1 MPLLLLAALPILSC
15 DPQPTQPSG
24 GAGEPA
30 LDPVTATAEL
40 RYAPRFDP
48 DNFVRVVDNRFF
60 PLKPG
65 TRFVYFGEED
75 GEAEKNVTVVT
86 HDRKEILG
94 ISAIVV
100 LDQVFVHG
108 ELKEKTFDWY
118 AQDKNGNVWYLGEDT
133 KEFEDGKV
141 VSTEGSWEAGVD
153 GAEAGIIMPAHP
165 QVGQHY
171 HQEFFEG
178 EAEDEARVVAVGLD
192 INVPYG
198 SFHNCLK
205 TLGVHPAGAGGQGGE
220 VLLPRGRVREGSGN
234 RWTAGPAGAEAHL
247 LTALAGARLLA
258 STGSKGIFP
267 R

>member
-1 MPLLLLAALPILSC
+1 
-15 DPQPTQPSG
+15 
-24 GAGEPA
+24 
-30 LDPVTATAEL
+30 VTATAEL

-48 DNFVRVVDNRFF
+48 DNFVRVVDNPYF

-118 AQDKNGNVWYLGEDT
+118 AQDRDGNVWYLGEDT

-153 GAEAGIIMPAHP
+153 GAVAGIIMPAHP

-171 HQEFFEG
+171 QQEFFEG

-192 INVPYG
+192 VNVPYG
-198 SFHNCLK
+198 SFHNCLR
-205 TLGVHPAGAGGQGGE
+205 TQEFTGLEPGVVEAKFYCPNVGFVKA
-220 VLLPRGRVREGSGN
+220 RGLEG
-234 RWTAGPAGAEAHL
+234 PP
-247 LTALAGARLLA
+247 ARLVL
-258 STGSKGIFP
+258 KHIF
-267 R
+267 

>member
-1 MPLLLLAALPILSC
+1 MPRPSLPLLLLAALPILSC

-86 HDRKEILG
+86 QDRKDILG

-141 VSTEGSWEAGVD
+141 VSTEGSWRRAWTAPRRGSSSGASSGRPALPSGVLR
-153 GAEAGIIMPAHP
+153 GRGGGRGP
-165 QVGQHY
+165 GGGRRTR
-171 HQEFFEG
+171 HQR
-178 EAEDEARVVAVGLD
+178 ALR
-192 INVPYG
+192 
-198 SFHNCLK
+198 
-205 TLGVHPAGAGGQGGE
+205 
-220 VLLPRGRVREGSGN
+220 LLPRLSQN
-234 RWTAGPAGAEAHL
+234 L
-247 LTALAGARLLA
+247 
-258 STGSKGIFP
+258 
-267 R
+267 

>member
-1 MPLLLLAALPILSC
+1 M
-15 DPQPTQPSG
+15 
-24 GAGEPA
+24 
-30 LDPVTATAEL
+30 TATAEL

-48 DNFVRVVDNRFF
+48 DNFVRVVDNPYF

-118 AQDKNGNVWYLGEDT
+118 AQDRNGNVWYLGEDT

-141 VSTEGSWEAGVD
+141 VSTQGSWEAGVD
-153 GAEAGIIMPAHP
+153 GAKAGIIMPAHP

-171 HQEFFEG
+171 HQEFFVG

-198 SFHNCLK
+198 SFHNCLR
-205 TLGVHPAGAGGQGGE
+205 TQVHPAGARRQWRRSSTA
-220 VLLPRGRVREGSGN
+220 PTWGS
-234 RWTAGPAGAEAHL
+234 
-247 LTALAGARLLA
+247 
-258 STGSKGIFP
+258 
-267 R
+267 

>member
-1 MPLLLLAALPILSC
+1 MPRSSAVLLLLAALPILSC

-48 DNFVRVVDNRFF
+48 DNFVRVVDNPYF

-94 ISAIVV
+94 ISTIVV

-141 VSTEGSWEAGVD
+141 VSTEGSWQAGVD
-153 GAEAGIIMPAHP
+153 GAVAGIIMPAHP

-171 HQEFFEG
+171 QQEFFEG

-198 SFHNCLK
+198 SFHNCLR
-205 TLGVHPAGAGGQGGE
+205 TQEFTGLEPGVVEAKFYCPNVGFVKA
-220 VLLPRGRVREGSGN
+220 RGLEG
-234 RWTAGPAGAEAHL
+234 PP
-247 LTALAGARLLA
+247 ARLVL
-258 STGSKGIFP
+258 KHIF
-267 R
+267 

>member
-1 MPLLLLAALPILSC
+1 MPRSSLPLLLLAALPILSC

-48 DNFVRVVDNRFF
+48 DNFVRVVDNPYF

-94 ISAIVV
+94 ISAIVI

-118 AQDKNGNVWYLGEDT
+118 AQDRNGNVWYLGEDT

-141 VSTEGSWEAGVD
+141 VSTEGSWQAGVD
-153 GAEAGIIMPAHP
+153 GAVAGIIMPAHP

-171 HQEFFEG
+171 QQEFFEG

-198 SFHNCLK
+198 SFHNCLR
-205 TLGVHPAGAGGQGGE
+205 TQEFTGLEPGVVEAKFYCPNVGFVKA
-220 VLLPRGRVREGSGN
+220 RGLEG
-234 RWTAGPAGAEAHL
+234 PP
-247 LTALAGARLLA
+247 ARLVL
-258 STGSKGIFP
+258 KHIF
-267 R
+267 

>member
-1 MPLLLLAALPILSC
+1 MPRSSLPLLLLAALPILSC

-24 GAGEPA
+24 GAGEPG

-48 DNFVRVVDNRFF
+48 DNFVRVVDNPYF

-108 ELKEKTFDWY
+108 ELQEKTFDWY
-118 AQDKNGNVWYLGEDT
+118 ALDKNGNVWYLGEDT
-133 KEFEDGKV
+133 KEFEDGGV
-141 VSTEGSWEAGVD
+141 VNTEGSWEAGVD

-171 HQEFFEG
+171 RQEFFEG

-198 SFHNCLK
+198 SFHNCLR
-205 TLGVHPAGAGGQGGE
+205 TQEFTGLEPGVVEAKFYCPNVGFVKA
-220 VLLPRGRVREGSGN
+220 RGLEG
-234 RWTAGPAGAEAHL
+234 PP
-247 LTALAGARLLA
+247 ARLVL
-258 STGSKGIFP
+258 KHIF
-267 R
+267 

>member
-1 MPLLLLAALPILSC
+1 MPRSSLPLLLLAALPILSC

-48 DNFVRVVDNRFF
+48 DNFVRVVDNPYF

-118 AQDKNGNVWYLGEDT
+118 AQDRNGNVWYLGEDT

-178 EAEDEARVVAVGLD
+178 EAEDEARVA
-192 INVPYG
+192 
-198 SFHNCLK
+198 
-205 TLGVHPAGAGGQGGE
+205 AGDSTSTYRTAPSTTASR
-220 VLLPRGRVREGSGN
+220 PRSSPGWSRGSG
-234 RWTAGPAGAEAHL
+234 RRSSTAP
-247 LTALAGARLLA
+247 TW
-258 STGSKGIFP
+258 GS
-267 R
+267 

>member
-1 MPLLLLAALPILSC
+1 MPRSSLPLLLLAALPILSC

-108 ELKEKTFDWY
+108 ELQEKTFDWY
-118 AQDKNGNVWYLGEDT
+118 AQDKSGNVWYLGEDT
-133 KEFEDGKV
+133 KEFEDGAV

-171 HQEFFEG
+171 RQEFFEG

-198 SFHNCLK
+198 SFHNCIK
-205 TLGVHPAGAGGQGGE
+205 TVEWTRLEPGIKEAKFYCPRVGFVKANDVQGPETRLVLRHIVH
-220 VLLPRGRVREGSGN
+220 
-234 RWTAGPAGAEAHL
+234 
-247 LTALAGARLLA
+247 
-258 STGSKGIFP
+258 
-267 R
+267 

>member
-1 MPLLLLAALPILSC
+1 MPRSSLPLPLLAALLILSC

-86 HDRKEILG
+86 HDRKDILG

-165 QVGQHY
+165 QVGQRY
-171 HQEFFEG
+171 RQEFFVG

-198 SFHNCLK
+198 SFHNCLR
-205 TLGVHPAGAGGQGGE
+205 TQEFTRLEPGVVEAKFYCPNVGFVKA
-220 VLLPRGRVREGSGN
+220 RGLEG
-234 RWTAGPAGAEAHL
+234 PP
-247 LTALAGARLLA
+247 ARLVL
-258 STGSKGIFP
+258 KHIF
-267 R
+267 

>member
-1 MPLLLLAALPILSC
+1 MPRSSLLLLLLAALPILSC

-24 GAGEPA
+24 GVGEPA

-40 RYAPRFDP
+40 RYAPRFNP

-60 PLKPG
+60 PLNPG

-86 HDRKEILG
+86 HDRKDILG
-94 ISAIVV
+94 ISATVV

-118 AQDKNGNVWYLGEDT
+118 GQDRDGNVWYLGEDT

-141 VSTEGSWEAGVD
+141 VSSEGSWEAGVD
-153 GAEAGIIMPAHP
+153 GAVAGIIMPAHP

-171 HQEFFEG
+171 QQEFFAG

-192 INVPYG
+192 VNVPYG
-198 SFHNCLK
+198 SFHNCLR
-205 TLGVHPAGAGGQGGE
+205 TQEFTQLEPGVVEAKFYCPNVGFVKA
-220 VLLPRGRVREGSGN
+220 RGLEG
-234 RWTAGPAGAEAHL
+234 PP
-247 LTALAGARLLA
+247 ARLVL
-258 STGSKGIFP
+258 KHIF
-267 R
+267 

>member
-1 MPLLLLAALPILSC
+1 MPRSSLPLLLLAALPILSC
-15 DPQPTQPSG
+15 DPQPTQPSTG
-24 GAGEPA
+24 TEDPA
-30 LDPVTATAEL
+30 LAAVTAGAES
-40 RYAPRFDP
+40 RYAPRFNP

-60 PLKPG
+60 PLNPG

-108 ELKEKTFDWY
+108 ELQEKTFDWY
-118 AQDKNGNVWYLGEDT
+118 AQDKSGNVWYLGEDT
-133 KEFEDGKV
+133 KEFEDGAV

-171 HQEFFEG
+171 QQEFFEG

-192 INVPYG
+192 VNVPYG
-198 SFHNCLK
+198 AFHNCLR
-205 TLGVHPAGAGGQGGE
+205 TQEFTGLEPGVVEAKFYCPNVGFVKA
-220 VLLPRGRVREGSGN
+220 RGLEG
-234 RWTAGPAGAEAHL
+234 PP
-247 LTALAGARLLA
+247 ARLVL
-258 STGSKGIFP
+258 KHIF
-267 R
+267 

>member
-1 MPLLLLAALPILSC
+1 M
-15 DPQPTQPSG
+15 
-24 GAGEPA
+24 
-30 LDPVTATAEL
+30 
-40 RYAPRFDP
+40 RYTPRFDP
-48 DNFVRVVDNRFF
+48 DNFVRVADNRYF

-118 AQDKNGNVWYLGEDT
+118 AQDRNGNVWYLGEDT

-165 QVGQHY
+165 QVGQRY
-171 HQEFFEG
+171 RQEFFDG
-178 EAEDEARVVAVGLD
+178 ERRTRPGWWPSDSTSTCPTAPSITVSGRRVHRLEPGVVEAKFYCPNVGF
-192 INVPYG
+192 V
-198 SFHNCLK
+198 K
-205 TLGVHPAGAGGQGGE
+205 AGG
-220 VLLPRGRVREGSGN
+220 LEG
-234 RWTAGPAGAEAHL
+234 PP
-247 LTALAGARLLA
+247 ARLVL
-258 STGSKGIFP
+258 KHIF
-267 R
+267 